1 MFNGKAQWKLEDW
14 DSGPEAKGP
23 LWGLAQVLSSRRV
36 APVSC
41 ELEVSFRAAVSGTLG
56 WKEQEPSCGVISKC
70 SIVGPVC
77 SLDGPSLYAPIPLP
91 TCCLATRVIS
101 ANPSARRGSRKGC

>member
-41 ELEVSFRAAVSGTLG
+41 ELEVSFRCLG
-56 WKEQEPSCGVISKC
+56 HIGLEGAGAFLWG
-70 SIVGPVC
+70 
-77 SLDGPSLYAPIPLP
+77 D
-91 TCCLATRVIS
+91 
-101 ANPSARRGSRKGC
+101 